1 MTLSYLRAETSVII
15 LLGAFIEQIGC
26 EFVKTHSAKRV
37 PVIHQGSDQHNAQYF
52 GYWVFAESAGFS
64 ESLELDIEIRSNC
77 TKESLHT
84 GIRSMPGMTWNR
96 CITYCKCTGDNV
108 WDQFKQ
114 MVLLV
119 VMYLEQHNFARTEW
133 VRDLQQQRVHV
144 FCKYSLQTEIM
155 ALNFTFSTIAATIA
169 QQ

>member
-1 MTLSYLRAETSVII
+1 
-15 LLGAFIEQIGC
+15 
-26 EFVKTHSAKRV
+26 
-37 PVIHQGSDQHNAQYF
+37 
-52 GYWVFAESAGFS
+52 
-64 ESLELDIEIRSNC
+64 
-77 TKESLHT
+77 
-84 GIRSMPGMTWNR
+84 
-96 CITYCKCTGDNV
+96 
-108 WDQFKQ
+108 